1 MILITILIKVDSKGK
16 VFFYQ
21 RRMGKDGVEF
31 TIYKFRTMKENAFE
45 EGSGAYIYEGD
56 PRITRVGKIIRKMS
70 MDELPQLFNIL
81 RGNMCFIGPRPLL
94 PGVPMKYE
102 EYPKEYKVRFSVLP
116 GMFCLVDTIYRAEA
130 SFETQCT
137 MDAEYVNHITLIN
150 DIKIFFKTFQMV
162 LLRKGIYK

>member
-45 EGSGAYIYEGD
+45 EGSGAYTYEGD

-130 SFETQCT
+130 SLETQCR
-137 MDAEYVNHITLIN
+137 MDTEYVNHITLKN
-150 DIKIFFKTFQMV
+150 DIIIFFKTFQMV